1 MIRKKFANLL
11 KWKVNE
17 NDFTKQFKN
26 KVFTSDSGSLK
37 ELNSFFFLISSSFLI
52 KKHESTLDIAISII

>member
-1 MIRKKFANLL
+1 MKSK
-11 KWKVNE
+11 E